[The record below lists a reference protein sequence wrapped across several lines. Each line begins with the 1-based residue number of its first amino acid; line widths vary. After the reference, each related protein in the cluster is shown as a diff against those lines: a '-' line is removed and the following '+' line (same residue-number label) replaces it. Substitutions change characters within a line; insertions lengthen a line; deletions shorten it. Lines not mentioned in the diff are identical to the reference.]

1 MVIKS
6 LCLSRCPMNLI
17 FLLIIALIVIFPSL
31 TPLNTVSFVL
41 CSIQLVLAIYLHIHI
56 SIVSSLSLSYVP
68 FVHVS
73 QPCNRILRMYVFT
86 IFFLE
91 IILRFLFVKSV
102 RFLSKACFTS
112 YKYIITNVIYDI
124 CSRKSVYRNTFVQRW
139 NDVVSIRL
147 VFYDVWFFR
156 PQVSS
161 INRVLRNLAAQK
173 DQQTPASVSP
183 TCSTDAVYDKLRLL
197 NGQATAAG
205 TWPRPNH
212 WWA

>member
-17 FLLIIALIVIFPSL
+17 FLPIIALIVIFPSL

-56 SIVSSLSLSYVP
+56 SVVSSLSLSYVP

-112 YKYIITNVIYDI
+112 YKYIITNVMTYARERACTETRLYRDEMTSIQYDL
-124 CSRKSVYRNTFVQRW
+124 CFMMCDFSARRCPR
-139 NDVVSIRL
+139 
-147 VFYDVWFFR
+147 
-156 PQVSS
+156 
-161 INRVLRNLAAQK
+161 
-173 DQQTPASVSP
+173 
-183 TCSTDAVYDKLRLL
+183 STACC
-197 NGQATAAG
+197 AI
-205 TWPRPNH
+205 
-212 WWA
+212 